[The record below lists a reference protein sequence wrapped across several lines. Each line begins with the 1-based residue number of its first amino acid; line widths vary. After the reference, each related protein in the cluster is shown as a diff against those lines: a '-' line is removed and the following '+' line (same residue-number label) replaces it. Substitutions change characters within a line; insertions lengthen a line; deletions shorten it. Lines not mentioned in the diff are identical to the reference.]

1 MAEGTKERILSE
13 GVDLLSRDGF
23 AGITLGVLSQKTGLS
38 KSGLF
43 AHFKSKD
50 AVQLE
55 LLEETTRIGFL
66 SFVQPA
72 MKSAPG
78 LVRLRAVVEGW
89 LGWTEKAGLAGGC
102 PVAAG
107 LFELDD
113 APKSNPIRRRV
124 LSMEERWRGQLTQL
138 VEEAIAS
145 GEFRRDLDVD
155 QFVWELCGIYLS
167 HHASHRFI
175 HDPLALDRAATAFES
190 LIERARDAHR
200 RRRPRVRREQNRRRS
215 RVGVAKR

>member
-78 LVRLRAVVEGW
+78 LVRLHAVVEGW

-113 APKSNPIRRRV
+113 AP
-124 LSMEERWRGQLTQL
+124 
-138 VEEAIAS
+138 
-145 GEFRRDLDVD
+145 
-155 QFVWELCGIYLS
+155 
-167 HHASHRFI
+167 
-175 HDPLALDRAATAFES
+175 
-190 LIERARDAHR
+190 
-200 RRRPRVRREQNRRRS
+200 
-215 RVGVAKR
+215 